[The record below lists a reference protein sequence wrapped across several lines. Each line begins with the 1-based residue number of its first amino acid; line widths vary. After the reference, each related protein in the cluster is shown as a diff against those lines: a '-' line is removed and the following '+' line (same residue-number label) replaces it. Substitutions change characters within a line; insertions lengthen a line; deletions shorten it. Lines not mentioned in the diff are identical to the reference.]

1 MAVQLDTQTSTQPG
15 GATETLLDRTPQ
27 TGEPECA
34 HIVKTDGDESAAAK
48 VLQARI
54 DGTPIEALCGHR
66 WIPSRD
72 PKQLPLCGKCKDIY
86 DTYRVFND
94 GLNETPSD

>member
-1 MAVQLDTQTSTQPG
+1 MIVSQQAMSTQT
-15 GATETLLDRTPQ
+15 ADAVETRRGHEPQ

-54 DGTPIEALCGHR
+54 EGTALEALCGHR
-66 WIPSRD
+66 WVPSRD
-72 PKQLPLCGKCKDIY
+72 PKQLPLCAKCKDIY
-86 DTYRVFND
+86 DTYRAFND
-94 GLNETPSD
+94 GLNETPSE